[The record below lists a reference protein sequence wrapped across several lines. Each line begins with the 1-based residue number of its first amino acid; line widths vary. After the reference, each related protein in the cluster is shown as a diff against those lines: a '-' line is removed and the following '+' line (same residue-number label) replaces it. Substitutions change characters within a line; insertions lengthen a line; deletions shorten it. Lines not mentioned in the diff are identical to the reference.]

1 MVAGRAAPAHHPPH
15 RGARRRLNPRARELP
30 APDRAAYT
38 RAGLTFNSP
47 GYAMDVVDRAKKIL
61 LQPKSE
67 WDVIAAETPTVQEL
81 FTKYVMIL
89 AAIPAV
95 ATFIGFSLIG
105 FGGVRVPITYGI
117 AHLVAGY
124 ALSLAYVYVLA
135 LVIENIAPSFDG
147 QKDFSAAIKVAAYAP
162 TAAWLAGVFYILPAT
177 SILGILGLYSF
188 YLLFLGLPKL
198 MKVPGEKALPYTAVV
213 IIASIVTW
221 IVVTALAA
229 LAIPGRVRGF

>member
-1 MVAGRAAPAHHPPH
+1 
-15 RGARRRLNPRARELP
+15 LP
-30 APDRAAYT
+30 APERAAYT

-47 GYAMDVVDRAKKIL
+47 GYTMDVVERAKKIL

-67 WDVIAAETPTVQEL
+67 WDVIV
-81 FTKYVMIL
+81 L

-95 ATFIGFSLIG
+95 ASFIGFSLIG
-105 FGGVRVPITYGI
+105 FGGLRVPITYGI

-147 QKDFSAAIKVAAYAP
+147 QKDFSSAIKVAAYAP
-162 TAAWLAGVFYILPAT
+162 TAAWLAGVFSILPAT
-177 SILGILGLYSF
+177 AILGILGLYSF

-198 MKVPGEKALPYTAVV
+198 MKIPEEKALPYTAVV
-213 IIASIVTW
+213 IIASIVIW